1 MIVLLISRI
10 SLVQIVVNHSAK
22 LGSFTFFHFVQYLL
36 LHLTLM
42 YFVLLFLSQEGTV
55 ESSERAAMIE
65 QYLQEL
71 VQRASDTNLKG
82 EALHKLWPSMFAEM
96 VRDCVLEMRDR
107 AAFRQASLAK
117 LTETKW
123 RGPKVHSW
131 RHTQTQT
138 QTRGHSLPGRLQG
151 SISNSSNPNPNT
163 SSLSDLSLTTSY

>member
-1 MIVLLISRI
+1 MVNYDTSDDCAPGSESHWFKLLSIQ
-10 SLVQIVVNHSAK
+10 VP
-22 LGSFTFFHFVQYLL
+22 SFTFSYFVHFLL

-96 VRDCVLEMRDR
+96 VRDCVLEMKDR

-117 LTETKW
+117 LTETK
-123 RGPKVHSW
+123 
-131 RHTQTQT
+131 
-138 QTRGHSLPGRLQG
+138 
-151 SISNSSNPNPNT
+151 
-163 SSLSDLSLTTSY
+163 

>member
-1 MIVLLISRI
+1 M
-10 SLVQIVVNHSAK
+10 NK
-22 LGSFTFFHFVQYLL
+22 LDIIFFS
-36 LHLTLM
+36 
-42 YFVLLFLSQEGTV
+42 SQEGSV

-117 LTETKW
+117 LSETKW
-123 RGPKVHSW
+123 REPKVHFE
-131 RHTQTQT
+131 RHMHTHMWDITC
-138 QTRGHSLPGRLQG
+138 PGASRAFSQ
-151 SISNSSNPNPNT
+151 PPWP
-163 SSLSDLSLTTSY
+163 

>member
-22 LGSFTFFHFVQYLL
+22 LGSFTFFHFVHYLL

-117 LTETKW
+117 LTETK
-123 RGPKVHSW
+123 
-131 RHTQTQT
+131 
-138 QTRGHSLPGRLQG
+138 
-151 SISNSSNPNPNT
+151 
-163 SSLSDLSLTTSY
+163 